1 MLKSVILTVA
11 GRGVGWQESALSIFM
26 YQKFDVIMTMFS
38 HNIYKGEG
46 NLGVLV
52 SSVMVMMG
60 YRMIINVESLRKPE
74 TNGWIKLV

>member
-1 MLKSVILTVA
+1 
-11 GRGVGWQESALSIFM
+11 M
-26 YQKFDVIMTMFS
+26 YRKFDVIMTMFS

-46 NLGVLV
+46 NIGVLV

-60 YRMIINVESLRKPE
+60 CRMIINLEALRRPE

>member
-1 MLKSVILTVA
+1 
-11 GRGVGWQESALSIFM
+11 M

-38 HNIYKGEG
+38 HNIYKGEA
-46 NLGVLV
+46 NIGVLV

-60 YRMIINVESLRKPE
+60 CRMIINLEALRRPE